1 MDVSLASLLAIIG
14 VSLGILEIAILGF
27 GTVFLLFIAIGCL
40 VTALL
45 MFFGALPDTYL
56 VAAIAVAIISSVAAL
71 LLWKPLKKMQ
81 DKQQNPDDQ
90 PNVFSGLKFRL
101 DADLAPNTSFTHRY
115 LFNTNEAIRKNIY
128 ISFRLAKKQSFF
140 VLCIYV
146 FKNNKKQCFSFY
158 SMHGA

>member
-40 VTALL
+40 VTAVL

-115 LFNTNEAIRKNIY
+115 SGIDWR
-128 ISFRLAKKQSFF
+128 
-140 VLCIYV
+140 V
-146 FKNNKKQCFSFY
+146 NKEDEDSETWPAGTEVEVVKTAVGKMWVCKV
-158 SMHGA
+158 